1 MEKRDFQKLLSLPF
15 LSEYIFCS
23 DHDNILS
30 PSDINIYMKLVQ
42 VGTRD
47 KFNKEK
53 AKFLS
58 VDKDR
63 YNNF

>member
-15 LSEYIFCS
+15 LSECIFCS